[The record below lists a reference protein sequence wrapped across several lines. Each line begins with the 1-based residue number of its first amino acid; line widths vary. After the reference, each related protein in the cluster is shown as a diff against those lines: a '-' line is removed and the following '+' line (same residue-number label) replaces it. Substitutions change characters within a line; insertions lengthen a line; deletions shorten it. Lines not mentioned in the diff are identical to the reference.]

1 MEDEVHP
8 KKLPRLR
15 KVNLMKKKHSN
26 AVTNVE
32 KARIGSEIIP
42 KINASNY
49 MSRSLLNKTKFK
61 K

>member
-1 MEDEVHP
+1 
-8 KKLPRLR
+8 
-15 KVNLMKKKHSN
+15 MKKKHSN